1 MAKESQQTSS
11 GMGRRPIQWDSKE
24 LLIEIS
30 IKRFKNMVHKDTNGI
45 VGFSTLTG
53 SIEAL
58 STIGMDSS
66 TSRRHLF
73 STSHGDS

>member
-30 IKRFKNMVHKDTNGI
+30 IKIFKNMVHKDTNCI

-53 SIEAL
+53 SIEVL
-58 STIGMDSS
+58 STIGMDFS